1 MVFQGGRHLKKD
13 GTTNVKIRVYH
24 NSSAQ
29 YIPTEYF
36 IEPDLMNEDG
46 SISSLSANSEN
57 LNYEITNLVQ
67 KYRGAYIKLGSTR
80 TAKMS
85 CSELKERL
93 PTGMSHPL
101 MLLLLSMV
109 LSVLMPRI

>member
-1 MVFQGGRHLKKD
+1 MATFKAVVFQGGRHLKKD

-46 SISSLSANSEN
+46 SISGQRISL
-57 LNYEITNLVQ
+57 V
-67 KYRGAYIKLGSTR
+67 GKLSF
-80 TAKMS
+80 K
-85 CSELKERL
+85 
-93 PTGMSHPL
+93 
-101 MLLLLSMV
+101 
-109 LSVLMPRI
+109 RIA

>member
-1 MVFQGGRHLKKD
+1 MATFKAVVFQGGRHLKKD

-57 LNYEITNLVQ
+57 LNYEITGQCKNL
-67 KYRGAYIKLGSTR
+67 RGKFINCYLCLQIHSLWN
-80 TAKMS
+80 
-85 CSELKERL
+85 
-93 PTGMSHPL
+93 
-101 MLLLLSMV
+101 
-109 LSVLMPRI
+109 

>member
-1 MVFQGGRHLKKD
+1 MATFKAVVFQGGRHLKKD

-67 KYRGAYIKLGSTR
+67 KYRGAYIKLGSLSFNCFCYNS
-80 TAKMS
+80 S
-85 CSELKERL
+85 CKFHKINKFTFRRSYFQYFFF
-93 PTGMSHPL
+93 
-101 MLLLLSMV
+101 
-109 LSVLMPRI
+109 

>member
-1 MVFQGGRHLKKD
+1 MATFKAVVFQGGRHLKKD

-46 SISSLSANSEN
+46 SISSL
-57 LNYEITNLVQ
+57 
-67 KYRGAYIKLGSTR
+67 
-80 TAKMS
+80 
-85 CSELKERL
+85 
-93 PTGMSHPL
+93 
-101 MLLLLSMV
+101 
-109 LSVLMPRI
+109 